1 MSEVTS
7 LTGSALCRFMIS
19 SRLSAGEPSDCA
31 DTRQML
37 LFGAFSMLLG
47 AICLTMALLSGKGLR
62 RK

>member
-1 MSEVTS
+1 
-7 LTGSALCRFMIS
+7 MIS

-31 DTRQML
+31 DSRQML
-37 LFGAFSMLLG
+37 LFGAVSMLLG